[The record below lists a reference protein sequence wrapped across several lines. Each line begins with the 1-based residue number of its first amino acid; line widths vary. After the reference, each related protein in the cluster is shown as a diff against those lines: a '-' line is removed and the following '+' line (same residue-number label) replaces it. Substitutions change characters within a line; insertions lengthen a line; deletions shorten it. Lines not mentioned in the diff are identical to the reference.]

1 LYDEA
6 SAVACFQSIARIAA
20 FGLLILVSVIPT
32 KLGKSSM
39 VQLAL
44 AQTELEQGATAV
56 CYFDS
61 LVLPS
66 KIFLSNALSPY
77 CLTTVITHNQTL
89 QPLPMLNP
97 FCISHKWYV
106 AI

>member
-1 LYDEA
+1 M
-6 SAVACFQSIARIAA
+6 AA
-20 FGLLILVSVIPT
+20 FGLLILLLSVIPT
-32 KLGKSSM
+32 RLGKSFM

-44 AQTELEQGATAV
+44 AQTDLEQGATAV

-66 KIFLSNALSPY
+66 KVFLPNASSPY
-77 CLTTVITHNQTL
+77 FLTTVITHNQTL
-89 QPLPMLNP
+89 QPLATLNP

-106 AI
+106 AS

>member
-1 LYDEA
+1 MMKPPLLL
-6 SAVACFQSIARIAA
+6 CFQSIARIAA
-20 FGLLILVSVIPT
+20 FGLLTLSVIPT

-39 VQLAL
+39 VLSAL
-44 AQTELEQGATAV
+44 AQTELELGATVV

-66 KIFLSNALSPY
+66 KVFLPNASSPY
-77 CLTTVITHNQTL
+77 FLTTVIPHNTKTL
-89 QPLPMLNP
+89 QLLARLNP
-97 FCISHKWYV
+97 FCIRHKWYV

>member
-1 LYDEA
+1 MMKPPLLL
-6 SAVACFQSIARIAA
+6 CFQRIAHIAA
-20 FGLLILVSVIPT
+20 FGLLTLSVTPT

-39 VQLAL
+39 VPLAL
-44 AQTELEQGATAV
+44 AQTELELGATIV

-66 KIFLSNALSPY
+66 KVFLPNALSPY
-77 CLTTVITHNQTL
+77 FLTTVIPHNTKSL
-89 QPLPMLNP
+89 QPLATLNP
-97 FCISHKWYV
+97 FCIRHKWYV